1 MTMMATTE
9 MKKARTSSGWAVIS
23 EKHVV
28 PVDDIRDHITD
39 VTCWCQPSEDRD
51 HRHLW
56 VHQSADGRERREHL
70 RVVGD

>member
-1 MTMMATTE
+1 MTTTTPR
-9 MKKARTSSGWAVIS
+9 KTRTTRTSSGWAVIA
-23 EKHVV
+23 ERHVV

-39 VTCWCQPSEDRD
+39 VTCWCQPSEDKD